1 MKLTTQGLIVI
12 FCPVAFQLLLVAT
25 LSILILQAQEDAEH
39 SMHSE
44 KVINECNL
52 IVARVFDGFGAFIM
66 SHTGKDDQILGPS
79 VSDAKEEF
87 DKQVQQLQV
96 LISTD
101 PLQSENSKALLKQ
114 AHNVSELSYHRHP
127 WGQAS
132 TSETSMRLITALSHV
147 IQAEGQKIEGATQ
160 VKAQQ
165 RNNMKIVLLCVAI
178 FGIVISAIVA
188 LVCALRLRK
197 LVAHITENTDR
208 FSRRE
213 QLLPIMEGTDEVAR
227 VDQVIH
233 AMDLSIEDVLSKGRA
248 LIDNAADLVCSVDR
262 DGYFQSANRFSR
274 RLLGVE
280 PDRLLNTSVIDLV
293 VAEDCA
299 FADEQINKSF
309 NSILGN
315 HFDVRL
321 KTADE
326 RIVETSWSTFW
337 SQQDNSLFCVV
348 GDVTERKNIER
359 LKQDFIGMISH
370 DLRTPLMS
378 IASSIAL
385 VQSGALG
392 GCSEAVIKDL
402 DGAEKTVDR
411 LITMINDLLDF
422 EKMEAGK
429 MQFTMAP
436 VDMDDVVA
444 EAFREVKALA
454 EAKQIRLESEGT
466 SVSVI
471 GDREKLMQMLINLL
485 ANAIRYSPDGAPVT
499 VQCTSRYDRV
509 EVAVKDE
516 GPGVPEGFHESVF
529 APFESAPGS
538 KQTSEGGTGLGL
550 AICKLIIEG
559 HSGEIGVRNRK
570 GRGSEFWFT
579 LIPADATRGSLQAGA

>member
-25 LSILILQAQEDAEH
+25 LSLLIVQAQEDAEH

-44 KVINECNL
+44 KVINDCNL

-66 SHTGKDDQILGPS
+66 SHTGKDDQILSPS
-79 VSDAKEEF
+79 ISDAKEEF
-87 DKQVQQLQV
+87 DKQVESLQV

-101 PLQSENSKALLKQ
+101 PVQAENSKALLKQ
-114 AHNVSELSYHRHP
+114 AQDVSDLSYHRHP

-132 TSETSMRLITALSHV
+132 TSELSMKLMTVLSS
-147 IQAEGQKIEGATQ
+147 IIDAEGRKIEGATQ

-165 RNNMKIVLLCVAI
+165 RSNMKIVLICVAL
-178 FGIVISAIVA
+178 FGIVISAVVA
-188 LVCALRLRK
+188 LICALRLRK
-197 LVAHITENTDR
+197 LVAHITENTGR

-213 QLLPIMEGTDEVAR
+213 PLLQVMEGTDEIAR

-233 AMDLSIEDVLSKGRA
+233 AMDQSIEDVLSKSRA
-248 LIDNAADLVCSVDR
+248 LIDNAADLVCSIDR
-262 DGYFQSANRFSR
+262 DGYFISANRFSR

-280 PDRLLNTSVIDLV
+280 PEQLVNTSVIDLV

-299 FADEQINKSF
+299 PADEQINKSF

-321 KTADE
+321 KTADD
-326 RIVETSWSTFW
+326 RTVETSWSTFW
-337 SQQDNSLFCVV
+337 SQQDNSLFCVI

-392 GCSEAVIKDL
+392 SCSDAVIKDL

-411 LITMINDLLDF
+411 LIAMINDLLDF

-429 MQFTMAP
+429 MQFNIAP
-436 VDMDDVVA
+436 VDMNDVVDD
-444 EAFREVKALA
+444 AFREVDAVAK
-454 EAKQIRLESEGT
+454 AKQIRLEKENT
-466 SVSVI
+466 SISVM

-485 ANAIRYSPDGAPVT
+485 ANAIRYSPEGAPVT
-499 VQCTSRYDRV
+499 VQCTSKYDV
-509 EVAVKDE
+509 VQVAVLDE

-538 KQTSEGGTGLGL
+538 KQTNEGGTGLGL

-559 HSGEIGVRNRK
+559 HNGEIGVRNRK

-579 LIPADATRGSLQAGA
+579 LTPAR

>member
-25 LSILILQAQEDAEH
+25 LSILIIQAQEDAER

-44 KVINECNL
+44 KVVNECNL
-52 IVARVFDGFGAFIM
+52 IVARIFDGFGAFIM
-66 SHTGKDDQILGPS
+66 SHTGKDEQILGPS
-79 VSDAKEEF
+79 ISDAREEF

-101 PLQSENSKALLKQ
+101 PLQAENSKALSKQ
-114 AHNVSELSYHRHP
+114 AQDVSELSYHKHP

-132 TSETSMRLITALSHV
+132 TSELSMQLISALSKV
-147 IQAEGQKIEGATQ
+147 IHTEGQKIQGATQ
-160 VKAQQ
+160 VKVQQ
-165 RNNMKIVLLCVAI
+165 RNNIKLVLLCVAI
-178 FGIVISAIVA
+178 FGILISAVVA
-188 LVCALRLRK
+188 LICALRLRK
-197 LVAHITENTDR
+197 LISHITENTAR

-213 QLLPIMEGTDEVAR
+213 PLLEIMQGSDEVAR

-233 AMDLSIEDVLSKGRA
+233 AMDFAVEDVLSKGRA
-248 LIDNAADLVCSVDR
+248 LIDNAADLVCSIDR

-280 PDRLLNTSVIDLV
+280 PAQLLNTSVIDLV

-299 FADEQINKSF
+299 VADEQINKSF

-321 KTADE
+321 RTADE
-326 RIVETSWSTFW
+326 RTVETSWSTFW
-337 SQQDNSLFCVV
+337 SQQDNSLFCVI

-392 GCSEAVIKDL
+392 GCSDAVMKDL

-411 LITMINDLLDF
+411 LIAMINDLLDF

-429 MQFTMAP
+429 MQFSIVP
-436 VDMDDVVA
+436 VEMNDVVA

-454 EAKQIRLESEGT
+454 EAKQVRLESENT
-466 SVSVI
+466 SLSVM

-485 ANAIRYSPDGAPVT
+485 ANAIRYSPEGAPVT
-499 VQCTSRYDRV
+499 VQCTSKYDVV

-538 KQTSEGGTGLGL
+538 KQTNEGGTGLGL

-579 LIPADATRGSLQAGA
+579 VTPAHATQTR

>member
-1 MKLTTQGLIVI
+1 MKLKTQGLIVI
-12 FCPVAFQLLLVAT
+12 FFPVAFQLLLVAT
-25 LSILILQAQEDAEH
+25 LSCLIVQAQADAER
-39 SMHSE
+39 SIHSE

-52 IVARVFDGFGAFIM
+52 IVARVFDGVGAFIM
-66 SHTGKDDQILGPS
+66 SHTGKDEQILGPT

-87 DKQVQQLQV
+87 DKQVQQLQI
-96 LISTD
+96 LIKTD
-101 PLQSENSKALLKQ
+101 PEQAENAKTLSKQ
-114 AHNVSELSYHRHP
+114 ASDVSDLSYHRHP

-132 TSETSMRLITALSHV
+132 TSVTSMRLLKALSA
-147 IQAEGQKIEGATQ
+147 IINTEGKKIEGEAQAKT
-160 VKAQQ
+160 QQ
-165 RNNMKIVLLCVAI
+165 RNNMKIFLLCFAV

-188 LVCALRLRK
+188 LICALRLKK
-197 LVAHITENTDR
+197 LVAHITENTSR

-213 QLLPIMEGTDEVAR
+213 PLLQVMEGSDEVAR

-233 AMDLSIEDVLSKGRA
+233 AMDHSVEDVLSKGRA
-248 LIDNAADLVCSVDR
+248 LIDNAADLVCSIDR

-274 RLLGVE
+274 RLLGVD
-280 PDRLLNTSVIDLV
+280 PDKLLNTSVIDLV
-293 VAEDCA
+293 IAEDCVT
-299 FADEQINKSF
+299 ADEQINKSF

-321 KTADE
+321 KTSDD
-326 RIVETSWSTFW
+326 RIVETSWSTFF
-337 SQQDNSLFCVV
+337 SQQDNSLFCVI

-392 GCSEAVIKDL
+392 GCSEAVLKDL
-402 DGAEKTVDR
+402 VGAEKTVDR
-411 LITMINDLLDF
+411 LIAMINDLLDF

-429 MQFTMAP
+429 MQFNIAP
-436 VDMDDVVA
+436 VDMNDVVA
-444 EAFREVKALA
+444 DAFREVKAVA
-454 EAKQIRLESEGT
+454 EAKQIRLETENT
-466 SVSVI
+466 SISVM

-485 ANAIRYSPDGAPVT
+485 ANAIRYSPEGAPVT
-499 VQCTSRYDRV
+499 VQCTAKYDAV

-529 APFESAPGS
+529 APFENAPGS
-538 KQTSEGGTGLGL
+538 KETNEGGTGLGL

-559 HSGEIGVRNRK
+559 HNGEIGVRNRQ

-579 LIPADATRGSLQAGA
+579 LTPAR

>member
-1 MKLTTQGLIVI
+1 MKLTTQALIVI
-12 FCPVAFQLLLVAT
+12 FCPVAFQFLLVAT
-25 LSILILQAQEDAEH
+25 LLFLIMQAQEDAER
-39 SMHSE
+39 SIQSE
-44 KVINECNL
+44 SVVKECNL
-52 IVARVFDGFGAFIM
+52 IVARIFDGMGALIM
-66 SHTGKDDQILGPS
+66 SHTGKDQQILGPS
-79 VSDAKEEF
+79 VADAKEDF
-87 DKQVQQLQV
+87 DMQVRQLQT
-96 LISTD
+96 LISND
-101 PLQSENSKALLKQ
+101 PLQAENSRLLLKQ
-114 AHNVSELSYHRHP
+114 AKDVSDLTYHMHP
-127 WGQAS
+127 WGQAR
-132 TSETSMRLITALSHV
+132 TTEISMRLIGILSKV
-147 IQAEGQKIEGATQ
+147 IDTESQKIKVAAQ
-160 VKAQQ
+160 VKVQQ
-165 RNNMKIVLLCVAI
+165 RSTMKIILLCIAI
-178 FGIVISAIVA
+178 LGIAISALVA

-197 LVAHITENTDR
+197 LVAHMTENTGR

-213 QLLPIMEGTDEVAR
+213 PLLEVMQGSDEVAR

-233 AMDLSIEDVLSKGRA
+233 AMDIAIEDVLLKGRA
-248 LIDNAADLVCSVDR
+248 LIDNAADLVCSIDR

-280 PDRLLNTSVIDLV
+280 PTQLLNTSIIDLV
-293 VAEDCA
+293 ITEDCA
-299 FADEQINKSF
+299 IADEQINKSF

-315 HFDVRL
+315 HFEVRL
-321 KTADE
+321 KSVEE

-337 SQQDNSLFCVV
+337 SQQDNSLFCVI

-392 GCSEAVIKDL
+392 WCSDEVVKDL
-402 DGAEKTVDR
+402 NGAEKTVDR
-411 LITMINDLLDF
+411 LIAMINDLLDF

-429 MQFTMAP
+429 MQFTIAP
-436 VDMDDVVA
+436 VVMDEVVV
-444 EAFREVKALA
+444 EAFREVKSLA
-454 EAKQIRLESEGT
+454 EAKQIRLESQDT
-466 SVSVI
+466 SISVM
-471 GDREKLMQMLINLL
+471 GDREKLMQLLINLL
-485 ANAIRYSPDGAPVT
+485 ANAIRYSPEGATVT
-499 VQCTSRYDRV
+499 VECISKHELV

-559 HSGEIGVRNRK
+559 HSGEIGVRNRA

-579 LIPADATRGSLQAGA
+579 LVPSSVAQIR